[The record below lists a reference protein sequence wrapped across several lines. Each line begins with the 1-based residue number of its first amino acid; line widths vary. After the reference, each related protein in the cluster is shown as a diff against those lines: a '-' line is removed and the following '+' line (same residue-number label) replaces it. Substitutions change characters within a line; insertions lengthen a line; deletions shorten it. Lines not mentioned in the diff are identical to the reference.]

1 MNTNTTVSNRALLV
15 WLNVRTWSA
24 RKLDK
29 KVSAQVNRDHNA
41 SSKASRTNKSLMH
54 DTARSY
60 HALITLCGAI
70 RSEHYKHTLAWSDEG
85 WRVLSTAN
93 YIAYTDWL
101 RGRQADFDRLF
112 ADFLAD
118 YPTLR
123 LDAQTSLGSLYNA
136 ADYPDVSD
144 IRSKFSI
151 NLSYM
156 PLPMEGDIRVDL
168 AADQVAAIESDIA
181 AKSNASLGNAMRD
194 AWERL
199 HDVVK
204 HVADKLSDPSAIFRD
219 SLIENTRELCDVLQ
233 RLNITDDP
241 NLEAMRSAVATTIA
255 NMQPDTLRVSKH
267 ARQTTADNAQAILD
281 KMAAFYQ
288 TS

>member
-1 MNTNTTVSNRALLV
+1 MNSNTNVSNRALLV

-29 KVSAQVNRDHNA
+29 KVSAQVNRDHGA

-70 RSEHYKHTLAWSDEG
+70 RSEHYKNTLAWSDEG
-85 WRVLSTAN
+85 WRVLATAN

-101 RGRQADFDRLF
+101 RNRQADFDRAF

-151 NLSYM
+151 SLSYM
-156 PLPMEGDIRVDL
+156 PVPMEGDIRVDL
-168 AADQVAAIESDIA
+168 AADQVSAIEADIA
-181 AKSNASLGNAMRD
+181 AKSSASMGNAMRD
-194 AWERL
+194 AWDRL
-199 HDVVK
+199 HEVVTNAAEALNNPTK
-204 HVADKLSDPSAIFRD
+204 IFRD
-219 SLIENTRELCDVLQ
+219 SLIENVQEVCAVLKN
-233 RLNITDDP
+233 LNIANDP
-241 NLEAMRSAVATTIA
+241 NLEALRVSAEHTIA

-288 TS
+288 PT